1 MGIWESLLMGLVQG
15 ITEFLPVSSSGH
27 LTLSSLVLGLD
38 EEHIMSFTT
47 MLHMGTLLAVFVV
60 MRKELLALLRRPFS
74 KLTGLLILGTIPAVA
89 AALLFGD
96 FIEEAFGGAFLGPSF
111 FITAAVLLVN
121 LFFRAGSRLF
131 PQIGWLDALVTGIA
145 QAIAIL
151 PGVSRSG
158 STITAALSRGIERE
172 AAIRFSFLLSIP
184 AILGG
189 FALDLYTLLRDGGG
203 LGGTPWGVTG
213 AGVAMAAVSGFLCM
227 RFMLKK
233 LTRRGMVVCAAYVAC
248 LGAFLV
254 LDKAFWHLVL

>member
-1 MGIWESLLMGLVQG
+1 MGILESLLMGLIQG

-27 LTLSSLVLGLD
+27 LTLSSLILGL
-38 EEHIMSFTT
+38 EEDQVMSYTT
-47 MLHMGTLLAVFVV
+47 ILHMGTLLAVFVV

-74 KLTGLLILGTIPAVA
+74 KLTGLLIVGTIPAVV

-111 FITAAVLLVN
+111 FITAVVLLVN
-121 LFFRAGSRLF
+121 LFFRAGNRLF

-145 QAIAIL
+145 QAVAIL

-189 FALDLYTLLRDGGG
+189 FALDMASLFRDGGG
-203 LGGTPWGVTG
+203 WEGTNWGVTG

-233 LTRRGMVVCAAYVAC
+233 LTRKGMVVCAIYVAC
-248 LGAFLV
+248 LGTFLV
-254 LDKAFWHLVL
+254 LDKAIWHLVL